1 MGKEE
6 EIFSDKFEQKK
17 DDIDHSEF
25 TPPPPDDKKPEKI
38 VFGGEDKKSDDG
50 IGKKHSKR
58 TAVIVGAVI
67 VGVIIMVAYFGFT
80 EFLDGEPFDASE
92 CNFGVA
98 QDLFGSRCMTQ
109 EEYDLARSLPEPVK
123 PTTTTPPEEDKD
135 PFRDIS
141 STSDKVEVTKT
152 KDPIGYYMVTTNDD
166 WYGDFVDIRKI
177 PSKIEKS
184 GSLKINF
191 RCFTD
196 EFQGTSTYFGTFR
209 NVIDSNLTVE
219 VYING
224 IEVETQSTNVN
235 KALILE
241 GSCYGHE
248 S

>member
-6 EIFSDKFEQKK
+6 DIFSDKFGQKK
-17 DDIDHSEF
+17 DDIEHSEF
-25 TPPPPDDKKPEKI
+25 TPIPQTDDPDDKKPEI
-38 VFGGEDKKSDDG
+38 VISDDG
-50 IGKKHSKR
+50 LSKKHPKR
-58 TAVIVGAVI
+58 TAGIVGAVI
-67 VGVIIMVAYFGFT
+67 IGVLIIMSYFLFVGYVD
-80 EFLDGEPFDASE
+80 LEPFDSSE

-123 PTTTTPPEEDKD
+123 PTTTTKPPDQPFKD
-135 PFRDIS
+135 VS
-141 STSDKVEVTKT
+141 QATDKVEVTKT
-152 KDPIGYYMVTTNDD
+152 KDPIGYYLVTTNDD
-166 WYGDFVDIRKI
+166 WYGDVVDIRKV

-184 GSLKINF
+184 GDLKINF

-209 NVIDSNLTVE
+209 NVIDNNLTVE

-224 IEVETQSTNVN
+224 IEVESQTTTTN

>member
-6 EIFSDKFEQKK
+6 DIFSDKFEQKK
-17 DDIDHSEF
+17 DEIEHSEF
-25 TPPPPDDKKPEKI
+25 TPIPQDDPDDKKPEKI
-38 VFGGEDKKSDDG
+38 VISDDG
-50 IGKKHSKR
+50 IGKRHPKR
-58 TAVIVGAVI
+58 TAGIVGAVI
-67 VGVIIMVAYFGFT
+67 IGVLIIMAYFLFVGYV
-80 EFLDGEPFDASE
+80 DVEPFDASE

-123 PTTTTPPEEDKD
+123 PTTTTKPPIEDKD
-135 PFRDIS
+135 PFKDVTE
-141 STSDKVEVTKT
+141 TSDKVEVNKS
-152 KDPIGYYMVTTNDD
+152 KEPIGYYMVTTTDD
-166 WYGDFVDIRKI
+166 WYGDFVDIRKV

-184 GSLKINF
+184 GSMKINF

-196 EFQGTSTYFGTFR
+196 EFQGTSTYFATFR

-224 IEVETQSTNVN
+224 IEVESQSTNVN